1 MTPGELSEQL
11 MQQSAEYSKY
21 AEELAEVLRSKSVA
35 WMEVRKRTSSDKQ
48 ADREWDATVE
58 GMMEM
63 SHRLRLKALEKSMS
77 AIRTRLRILEGEARN
92 MY

>member
-1 MTPGELSEQL
+1 MNPGELSEQL
-11 MQQSAEYSKY
+11 MYQSAEYSKY
-21 AEELAEVLRSKSVA
+21 TEELTDVLRNKSVV
-35 WMEVRKRTSSDKQ
+35 WMEMRKRSTSDKQ
-48 ADREWDATVE
+48 TDREWDSTVE